1 VKAPLAS
8 TGPSSARPS
17 SALYEGRVVHRREG
31 PRVHAF
37 GYRVALLYLDLDELP
52 ELLARHWFTSHERTN
67 VIAFRRAD
75 YFGDPAVPLADAVRA
90 CVEERIGRRPR
101 GAVRMLTQLRTFGY
115 VFNPVSFYYCFDEA
129 GELDAIAAE
138 ITNTPWRERHTYV
151 LDAKAAQR
159 VGAGGDHAAAHMRWS
174 FAKEFHVSPFFD
186 MAQAYQWTFA
196 APGDR
201 LSVHMTNVEGGRAVF
216 HAGLELTRRELTGA
230 ALAWSLVRHPLLT
243 WRVHLAIYWQALRL
257 HLKRTPFFVHPKKR
271 VAPSDAAVS

>member
-1 VKAPLAS
+1 VTKRLA
-8 TGPSSARPS
+8 

-52 ELLARHWFTSHERTN
+52 EVFGKRWFTSLERTN
-67 VIAFRRAD
+67 LVAFRRAD
-75 YFGDPAVPLADAVRA
+75 YFGDPKVRLADAVRDF
-90 CVEERIGRRPR
+90 VEEQLGRRPR
-101 GAVRMLTQLRTFGY
+101 GPVRLLTQVRTFGY

-129 GELDAIAAE
+129 GALDAIAAE

-159 VGAGGDHAAAHMRWS
+159 VDGTGESAAKHLRWS
-174 FAKEFHVSPFFD
+174 FAKQFHVSPFFD
-186 MAQAYQWTFA
+186 MAQGYQWTFS
-196 APGDR
+196 APGER
-201 LSVHMTNVEGGRAVF
+201 VSVHMSNSEGGRAVF
-216 HAGLELTRRELTGA
+216 HAGLELVRRELSGA

-257 HLKRTPFFVHPKKR
+257 YLKRTPFFVHPKKR